1 MNRKTTRQI
10 IDNFAGSLSNKTA
23 MADDKPTRF
32 EETLTFESLRAKV
45 AHFAEEREWTKF
57 HTPRNLLLAMTGEVG
72 EVCECFQ
79 WRGDHDQDVDKWS
92 AEDKEHLGEELS
104 DVLIYLI
111 RLADRCNVDLPA
123 AALRKIEKN
132 AVKYP
137 VDLAKGSSKKYTE
150 YQS

>member
-1 MNRKTTRQI
+1 MSTPPPPPPPSSAAKFEASLTLEDLRGKIAR
-10 IDNFAGSLSNKTA
+10 FA
-23 MADDKPTRF
+23 D
-32 EETLTFESLRAKV
+32 
-45 AHFAEEREWTKF
+45 ERDWNKF

-72 EVCECFQ
+72 EVAECFQ

-104 DVLIYLI
+104 DVLIYLV
-111 RLADRCNVDLPA
+111 RLADKCNVDLPT

-137 VDLAKGSSKKYTE
+137 VDKVQGSSLKYTA
-150 YQS
+150 YQ